1 MPLDSVDF
9 EMHGDEAFVK
19 ALERLPEALARHVQG
34 GGALEVAKIIRKSAR
49 TLVPVKTGAL
59 KKSIRVRQVSQKIQ
73 IKILGPPVRVP
84 RSASQALAGNQAGA
98 FHGHF
103 VEYGTIRSRA
113 QPFLEPAVR
122 TNHSQFL
129 RAYAEGSQKRFAAAM
144 RSIRAGTESR
154 QIQRLL

>member
-19 ALERLPEALARHVQG
+19 AMEQMPEALARHVQG
-34 GGALEVAKIIRKSAR
+34 GGALEVAKIIRKAAR
-49 TLVPVKTGAL
+49 NLVPVDTGAL
-59 KKSIRVRQVSQKIQ
+59 KRSIRVRQVSQKIQ
-73 IKILGPPVRVP
+73 VKLLGAPTRIP
-84 RSASQALAGNQAGA
+84 RSAAQALAGNRPGA
-98 FHGHF
+98 FHGHL
-103 VEYGTIRSRA
+103 VEYGTVRSKA

-122 TNHSQFL
+122 TNNSQFL
-129 RAYAEGSQKRFAAAM
+129 KAYAEGSQKRFAAAM